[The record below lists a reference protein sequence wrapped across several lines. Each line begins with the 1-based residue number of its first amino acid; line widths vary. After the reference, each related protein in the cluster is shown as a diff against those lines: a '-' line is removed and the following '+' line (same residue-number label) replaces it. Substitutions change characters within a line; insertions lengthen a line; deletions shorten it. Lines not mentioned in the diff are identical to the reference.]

1 MLESQHRSPL
11 DVGESCSSERLTS
24 AKSLVEGLST
34 ETMVVGSPCMP
45 VEGLLIERGYF
56 DLNGIEGWIV
66 RFKPCMKSFFDSS
79 GDGNVIFVPFLF
91 FFVRRTLVMNNW
103 GRLILGA
110 RFSGEGT
117 GLLPSEEI
125 DPHAI
130 STLRSPANDLPPLGA
145 CWTPA
150 AAGSRSR
157 NCKLDDDRVVCS
169 SKRHDLFGPNILQEF
184 AFPVF

>member
-45 VEGLLIERGYF
+45 VEALLIERGYF

-103 GRLILGA
+103 GRLILVLGFQERVLVYYHPRRLTLMPSA
-110 RFSGEGT
+110 PYVHQLTIFLRWEHAGH
-117 GLLPSEEI
+117 LLPPAPGPEI
-125 DPHAI
+125 
-130 STLRSPANDLPPLGA
+130 AN
-145 CWTPA
+145 
-150 AAGSRSR
+150 
-157 NCKLDDDRVVCS
+157 
-169 SKRHDLFGPNILQEF
+169 
-184 AFPVF
+184 